1 MLHEF
6 AARGSI
12 ARTAEALGYTPSAV
26 SQQLAVLEREAGTPL
41 LDRTA
46 RSAGLTAAGRRLA
59 VHAERILAMVEE
71 AESDLSAQAAQPCG
85 RVVVTAFP
93 SAAVAFA
100 PALARSLRAHPKLSL
115 LLREA
120 DPAEGLQ
127 LVRSGEVE
135 AAIVDDWT
143 GALGSRYQPP
153 GHASMDGDAAG
164 ADHGQGVLS
173 YYHLVR
179 DPLVLVV
186 ARDHPAANPDLPV
199 DLRALRNEPWLA
211 APSGEPSRQATDRL
225 LAAVGLTPPVPSEF
239 EGLGTVANLV
249 ARGLGI
255 AIMPRL
261 AVGAYERRLV
271 VRELPAGLDLARDV
285 FAVARTASVARPSVA
300 VIVSALRGA
309 AGRSRTGPGRPVT
322 LRSSKSCV
330 SVRAARERRAA
341 KPLLPCDLMDHELN
355 LDADGAVADRR
366 AHRHRLRQ
374 RRGEPAGRRDRAG
387 PGAAAAPDGDRLG
400 NTLVARTSLGRQE
413 RVVLAG
419 HIDTVP
425 LAGNVPSS
433 FNPERTRLT
442 GCGTSDMKSGVAV
455 QLRLAAGLTGSR
467 PNAPP
472 AT

>member
-71 AESDLSAQAAQPCG
+71 AESDLSAQAAEPSG

-143 GALGSRYQPP
+143 GRLSALVASPP
-153 GHASMDGDAAG
+153 GHASMDGTGDGAG

-199 DLRALRNEPWLA
+199 DLRALRHEPWLA
-211 APSGEPSRQATDRL
+211 APAGEPSRQATDRL

-309 AGRSRTGPGRPVT
+309 ARSI
-322 LRSSKSCV
+322 S
-330 SVRAARERRAA
+330 
-341 KPLLPCDLMDHELN
+341 H
-355 LDADGAVADRR
+355 
-366 AHRHRLRQ
+366 
-374 RRGEPAGRRDRAG
+374 RAG
-387 PGAAAAPDGDRLG
+387 STRD
-400 NTLVARTSLGRQE
+400 TQE
-413 RVVLAG
+413 LQ
-419 HIDTVP
+419 
-425 LAGNVPSS
+425 
-433 FNPERTRLT
+433 E
-442 GCGTSDMKSGVAV
+442 
-455 QLRLAAGLTGSR
+455 LRE
-467 PNAPP
+467 P
-472 AT
+472 